1 MAIYYGDGS
10 NSTSGRAIQTVL
22 TLKTNTT
29 SLTANNSATAISGMS
44 RTITPKDSNNKI
56 LITVDLSYGASGTTY
71 GMWLRRTVG
80 STNTNLDLGDSSGSR
95 QRVCRPLT
103 NTHDS
108 NQPQEGFM
116 QVYDSPGTTSQVTYQ
131 VMVIAD
137 NAHVLFLNR
146 SNNDLNN
153 VTGKRCSSSI
163 LCQEIAV

>member
-29 SLTANNSATAISGMS
+29 QLTANGSATAISGMS

-56 LITVDLSYGASGTTY
+56 LITVSLSYAAHGTTY
-71 GMWLRRTVG
+71 GMFLRRTVG
-80 STNTNLDLGDSSGSR
+80 STNTNLDLGDASSNR

-103 NTHDS
+103 NTHDT
-108 NQPQEGFM
+108 NQAQEGFM

-131 VMVIAD
+131 VMVITD
-137 NAHVLFLNR
+137 NNNTFFLNR
-146 SNNDLNN
+146 SNNDNN
-153 VTGKRCSSSI
+153 NNTGKRCSSSI

>member
-10 NSTSGRAIQTVL
+10 NSNSGRAIQTVV
-22 TLKTNTT
+22 TLKKNTT

-56 LITVDLSYGASGTTY
+56 LITVDLSYGCAGTTY

>member
-10 NSTSGRAIQTVL
+10 NSTSGRAIQTVM
-22 TLKTNTT
+22 TTKTSTT

-56 LITVDLSYGASGTTY
+56 LISVSLTYGCTGTTY

-80 STNTNLDLGDSSGSR
+80 STNTNLDLGDSASNR
-95 QRVCRPLT
+95 QRVCRPLP

-108 NQPQEGFM
+108 NQAQEGHM

-131 VMVIAD
+131 VMVISD
-137 NAHVLFLNR
+137 NAHTLFLNR
-146 SNNDLNN
+146 SNHDSNG
-153 VTGKRCSSSI
+153 VTGKRCTSTI
-163 LCQEIAV
+163 MCQEIAV